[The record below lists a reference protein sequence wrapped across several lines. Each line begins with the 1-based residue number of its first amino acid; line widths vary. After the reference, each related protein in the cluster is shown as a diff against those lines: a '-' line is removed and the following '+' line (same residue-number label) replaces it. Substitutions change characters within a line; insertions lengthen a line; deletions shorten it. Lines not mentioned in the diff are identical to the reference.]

1 MTTRTATPATFVKM
15 LANVR
20 SGDTLVLAPGN
31 YGALTLS
38 HKHFADDVTIKGGTF
53 TSVTFAKVSGVTLDG
68 TTVIFTPTANST
80 SNSQAIRIWGSD
92 DISILNAKVTGGESV
107 NGVVKSATKLDAS
120 GNVLGLPVG
129 KGINI
134 DSSSDIVISDSVISK
149 FAKGIT
155 FSDVTNL
162 TISDNQI
169 HSLRT
174 TPISGSGHD
183 GLTITGN
190 HTWNS
195 SPWNYGGTGDHGDR
209 IHLWT
214 DDRPWTNVVISGNLL
229 TQGAG
234 APMMG
239 IYLDDNLKGFG
250 FPDVLISGNTV
261 IDGNGQGMRLENVS
275 GMVVDNELIWS
286 GTGRA
291 HNDTPRFQ
299 IADNVHD
306 VTFLNNIGNVAIQKT
321 AHDLD
326 FINQI
331 GTFTKGAGLSLAA
344 QQSIHIG
351 KVPQSAFADTG
362 DHNFAGFDLTGQ
374 AITMTVTN
382 LHAFA

>member
-1 MTTRTATPATFVKM
+1 MTTKTATTSTFTKLLATAK
-15 LANVR
+15 

-31 YGALTLS
+31 YGALAMS
-38 HKHFADDVTIKGGTF
+38 NKHFAQDVTIKGGTF
-53 TSVTFAKVSGVTLDG
+53 TSVALAKVSGVTLDG
-68 TTVIFTPTANST
+68 TTVNFTPSAAST

-92 DISILNAKVTGGESV
+92 DITIVNAKVTGGLSV
-107 NGVVKSATKLDAS
+107 NGVARSATKLDSS

-129 KGINI
+129 KGINVE
-134 DSSSDIVISDSVISK
+134 SSTDVVISHSDISR

-155 FSDVTNL
+155 FSDVSNL
-162 TISDNQI
+162 TVSDNDI
-169 HSLRT
+169 HALRT

-183 GLTITGN
+183 GLSITGN
-190 HTWNS
+190 HTWDS

-209 IHLWT
+209 IHIWT
-214 DDRPWTNVVISGNLL
+214 DDRPWTNVVISDNLL
-229 TQGAG
+229 EQGAG

-291 HNDTPRFQ
+291 FNDTPRFQ
-299 IADNVHD
+299 VADNVHD
-306 VTFLNNIGNVAIQKT
+306 VTFLNNIGNVAIQKS

-326 FINQI
+326 FFNQI
-331 GTFTKGAGLSLAA
+331 GTFTKGTGLTLAA
-344 QQSIHIG
+344 QETIHIA
-351 KVPQSAFADTG
+351 KVPASAFAAPG
-362 DHNFAGFDLTGQ
+362 DFSVAGYNLAGH
-374 AITMTVTN
+374 AVTVIAQN